1 MVGVVR
7 VRGQCENTPLREQSG
22 AFGTRPCDAAIFAPR
37 DIRDAIVPREPFIE
51 ECVVR
56 GPEVQRTS
64 VLTQLAF
71 DEQFSFASESAA
83 QLVVEFGEE
92 LVTKA
97 VDLGSASIRRACDR
111 RARASCKLSL
121 AAASLS
127 G

>member
-1 MVGVVR
+1 
-7 VRGQCENTPLREQSG
+7 
-22 AFGTRPCDAAIFAPR
+22 
-37 DIRDAIVPREPFIE
+37 VPREPFIE

-92 LVTKA
+92 LA
-97 VDLGSASIRRACDR
+97 VPLHRRQLIERKPGAEESGDQGSGPGIS
-111 RARASCKLSL
+111 KHPPGL
-121 AAASLS
+121 
-127 G
+127 